1 MAKPLLDI
9 HCIRKPHCKYPMQ
22 MKVAMDDGTVQTYN
36 LDVKQPEPYMNL
48 HFKEAMDALDRMFDC
63 IHVGYRYEPP
73 KKNRRR
79 R

>member
-36 LDVKQPEPYMNL
+36 LETKQPAPNPNFM
-48 HFKEAMDALDRMFDC
+48 EAMEALDRMFSS
-63 IHVGYRYEPP
+63 IEIGYRYDPP
-73 KKNRRR
+73 KVRKYRRVR
-79 R
+79 